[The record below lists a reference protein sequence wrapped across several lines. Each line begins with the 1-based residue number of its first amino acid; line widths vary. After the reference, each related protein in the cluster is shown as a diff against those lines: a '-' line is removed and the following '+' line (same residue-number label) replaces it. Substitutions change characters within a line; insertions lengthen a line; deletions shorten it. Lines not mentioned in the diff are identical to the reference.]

1 MQSEEEE
8 KKFELDQAE
17 KQLRRELYNSNI
29 IVAITDPL
37 VRESVM
43 LPTNPKEIYLLLR
56 EIRDRNM
63 FRLNN

>member
-8 KKFELDQAE
+8 KELELDQAE

-43 LPTNPKEIYLLLR
+43 LSTNPKEIYLLLR

-63 FRLNN
+63 FRLHN